1 MTKVG
6 TAELKNRLSH
16 YLRQVRQGETV
27 VVMDRNEPVARLE
40 PIAKSGGAQ
49 SEHEVMLQMVREGLI
64 SNYPPAGKP
73 VASHRGVR
81 LKGGVSGVDLF
92 LKWKDED

>member
-16 YLRQVRQGETV
+16 YLREVRKGQTV
-27 VVMDRNEPVARLE
+27 VVMDRDEPIARLE
-40 PIAKSGGAQ
+40 PIAKPAGPK
-49 SEHEVMLQMVREGLI
+49 SEHEVLLDMVREGLI
-64 SNYPPAGKP
+64 ENYPPKGKLVP
-73 VASHRGVR
+73 RHRGVK